1 MRSFVKALEEWLA
14 DPMNAAVLSWDDA
27 GTTFRVKNPEQFMQL
42 YRKTFNAARYNSF
55 KRQLN
60 MYGFRSREEVIAHPY
75 FQRGRVDYE
84 RILKKSVAGPN
95 PSKAERPKAERPK
108 AERPKAERPKAEA
121 SKTKELNLFEFDSL
135 HLCSTAGL
143 VDLMLG
149 LDF

>member
-60 MYGFRSREEVIAHPY
+60 MYGFRSREKVFDHPF
-75 FQRGRVDYE
+75 FQRGCVDYE
-84 RILKKSVAGPN
+84 RILKKKVAEA
-95 PSKAERPKAERPK
+95 S
-108 AERPKAERPKAEA
+108 KAEA
-121 SKTKELNLFEFDSL
+121 SKTKESSFFEFDAL